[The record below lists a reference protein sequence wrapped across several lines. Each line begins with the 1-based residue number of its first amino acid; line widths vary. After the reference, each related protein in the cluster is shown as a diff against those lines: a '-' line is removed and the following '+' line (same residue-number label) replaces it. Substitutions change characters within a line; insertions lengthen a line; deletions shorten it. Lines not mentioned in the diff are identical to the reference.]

1 MPLYFIHLR
10 YLTLLTTLHVK
21 VFAWSPFGNQLFW
34 FREIFLQ
41 IKSPVPKFSAPWW
54 PKWLQ
59 LGGLLTLPLCT
70 PLCYRGKSVSG
81 FSNDVF
87 FYEGGTLT
95 YHPTPK
101 LEGHV
106 MQPVSPFYPKLAQH
120 GWTHQEPKSQLVELL
135 RSSRHTNLPTML
147 SCNTH
152 S

>member
-41 IKSPVPKFSAPWW
+41 IKSPVPKFSAHGDQNGCN
-54 PKWLQ
+54 LE
-59 LGGLLTLPLCT
+59 GYLPCPFALH
-70 PLCYRGKSVSG
+70 YAIVESVSG

-95 YHPTPK
+95 YQPTPK

-106 MQPVSPFYPKLAQH
+106 MQQISPFYPKLAQH
-120 GWTHQEPKSQLVELL
+120 GWTHQEPKSQLVELPW
-135 RSSRHTNLPTML
+135 SSRHTNLPTML